1 MSKPLPVRDFEWMN
15 ENELENWKNI
25 PCILKVDLEY
35 PENLHDLHNEYP
47 LAAEKLKVGN
57 VEKLVSNL
65 NDKEKYVLHCENLKQ
80 YESLGLKITKIHKGI
95 KFKEENFMKKYIDLN
110 TNLRTNAKNEFEKD
124 FFKLMNN
131 SVFGKTMENVR
142 NRVDIQLCNNEE
154 KAVKLF

>member
-1 MSKPLPVRDFEWMN
+1 MEEEFDPKKECIYIPYLDANNLYGWAMSKPLPVRDFEWMN

-110 TNLRTNAKNEFEKD
+110 TNLRTNAKNQFEKD
-124 FFKLMNN
+124 FFQIN
-131 SVFGKTMENVR
+131 
-142 NRVDIQLCNNEE
+142 
-154 KAVKLF
+154 